1 MSAEPASASPAG
13 DAARAEEE
21 FRRLAASYLDD
32 LARRHPDVAT
42 ELGDHRYDD
51 QLPDRSADAVLDE
64 RRSLDAFEARLA
76 AVDAAG
82 LAPEL
87 RVDAAMLGND
97 VARRVFE
104 LTELR
109 EHAWNP
115 LLANPGQAIYLL
127 LARDYAPLPERLR
140 ALAGR
145 LAAVPDSLAAAR
157 AALGQMP
164 KAHLETAVGQFAGTI
179 ALVTEEVNAALRQA
193 ASGGA
198 VITGVGAAA
207 TAAVIAEVE
216 DARPAALAAL
226 AAHKEW
232 LSARLE
238 ADDPA
243 SGGDGFKDPRLGVGL
258 FSRKLSLTLSAA
270 ADADAILLRAENDLE
285 RITAEITEVAA
296 ALGGTPREVLGRL
309 GAAAPDEA
317 TILSFCAAALEA
329 QTAFVRD
336 HDLVTLYDDPVEIID
351 MPEINRGIA
360 VAYCDP
366 PGPLEP
372 VPGAT
377 FIAVSPTPKDWTAE
391 RVASFYRE
399 YNRHMVHNLMV
410 HEAMPGHYLQLQ
422 HSRRFTGA
430 TGLRAALWSGPFV
443 EGWAVYAE
451 ELMADHA
458 YPGES
463 DPAAVRMQQLKM
475 QLRMVINAILDA
487 RVHSRGMTEDDAMTL
502 MTARGFQEDGE
513 ASGKWRR
520 AQLTSAQL
528 STYYV
533 GYTEVADLAADL
545 RGRGLSERAA
555 HDAMLAHG
563 SPPVRL
569 LRQLLLRPWQAQERG
584 RVAAG
589 HLREVGG
596 GQRQRVK
603 ELAAPLVGAERVVHR
618 EEHPVHAEHRQRAQH
633 GRQAEHAARGHPH
646 VPPEIAG
653 HGVAEPGHRRRH
665 RVIDPV
671 EHERDHLPAVPDDQ
685 PQPRVPG
692 EGAGGGQ
699 PQRVQPRLRVP
710 PPGVGGERPGHGR
723 GEPVEQGGADGRG
736 LLRGMQVQRHVERLE
751 TRQQHVE
758 DAVVEEAAV
767 RPERAVHH
775 SADEAE

>member
-1 MSAEPASASPAG
+1 MSAEDNPAASAGAAG
-13 DAARAEEE
+13 AKDE
-21 FRRLAASYLDD
+21 FLRLVDDYLDD
-32 LARRHPDVAT
+32 LARRHPDTAT
-42 ELGDHRYDD
+42 ELGDHRFDD
-51 QLPDRSADAVLDE
+51 LLPDRSPSALDDE
-64 RRSLDAFEARLA
+64 RRGLAKFADRLTAIDQAGLDA
-76 AVDAAG
+76 
-82 LAPEL
+82 EL
-87 RVDAAMLGND
+87 RVDAAVLGND
-97 VARRVFE
+97 VARRLFE

-109 EHAWNP
+109 EHTWNP
-115 LLANPGQAIYLL
+115 LLANPGQAIYML

-145 LAAVPDSLAAAR
+145 LGAVPGSLAAAR

-164 KAHLETAVGQFAGTI
+164 KVHLETAIAQFGGTI
-179 ALVTEEVNAALRQA
+179 GLVTEEVNAALREA
-193 ASGGA
+193 AGGGA
-198 VITGVGAAA
+198 VITSAGAAA

-216 DARPAALAAL
+216 NARPAALAAL
-226 AAHKEW
+226 AEHRDW
-232 LSARLE
+232 LAAKLE
-238 ADDPA
+238 GDDPA
-243 SGGDGFKDPRLGVGL
+243 SGGSGFKDPRLGADL

-270 ADADAILLRAENDLE
+270 ADADAVLDRATSDLE
-285 RITAEITEVAA
+285 RVTDEITEVAA

-317 TILSFCAAALEA
+317 TILSFCAAALDA
-329 QTAFVRD
+329 QTAFVRSR
-336 HDLVTLYDDPVEIID
+336 DLVTVYDDPVEVID

-430 TGLRAALWSGPFV
+430 SRLRAALWSGPFV

-451 ELMADHA
+451 ELMAGHE

-475 QLRMVINAILDA
+475 QLRMIINAILDA
-487 RVHSRGMTEDDAMTL
+487 RVHARGMTETEAMTL
-502 MTARGFQEDGE
+502 MTARGYQEDGE

-545 RGRGLSERAA
+545 RARGLSERAA
-555 HDAMLAHG
+555 HDSMLAHG

-569 LRQLLLRPWQAQERG
+569 LR
-584 RVAAG
+584 
-589 HLREVGG
+589 EV
-596 GQRQRVK
+596 V
-603 ELAAPLVGAERVVHR
+603 
-618 EEHPVHAEHRQRAQH
+618 
-633 GRQAEHAARGHPH
+633 
-646 VPPEIAG
+646 
-653 HGVAEPGHRRRH
+653 
-665 RVIDPV
+665 
-671 EHERDHLPAVPDDQ
+671 
-685 PQPRVPG
+685 
-692 EGAGGGQ
+692 
-699 PQRVQPRLRVP
+699 
-710 PPGVGGERPGHGR
+710 
-723 GEPVEQGGADGRG
+723 
-736 LLRGMQVQRHVERLE
+736 
-751 TRQQHVE
+751 
-758 DAVVEEAAV
+758 
-767 RPERAVHH
+767 
-775 SADEAE
+775 